1 MPELAILSPQ
11 EASRIASLVG
21 IGGKSGDT
29 VIGLTAVRR
38 CGPLAYLFTAPR
50 LSEGT
55 LRELSARRREGTV
68 LYRVEAWEALA
79 GVIGRSDTSVLGIKT
94 GPLAQGIGCRLQ
106 DSGAGE

>member
-1 MPELAILSPQ
+1 MPELELLSL
-11 EASRIASLVG
+11 AAATRIAPLVG

-55 LRELSARRREGTV
+55 LRELSARWREGTRIF
-68 LYRVEAWEALA
+68 RVEAWEALA
-79 GVIGRSDTSVLGIKT
+79 GALGRGDTSVIGIKT
-94 GPLAQGIGCRLQ
+94 GALAQGVERRLSE
-106 DSGAGE
+106 SGAGE